1 MGNTDNFNDGSFSE
15 EQAVE
20 SKAAQNNEKPR
31 KSFFISDLFNRLNA
45 GIIDFLVFLGG
56 VWLVLLVADKF
67 RVVRVIDG
75 VNVLSESALVT
86 QLKYF
91 VIGLWFFF
99 AVIMRDAW
107 GYSRSVG
114 KRFCNLKIFAVRS
127 PKPRFF
133 HTFLRNLTILIP
145 TIVIFAAMAL
155 NEKGAI
161 SKGMENVVELIC
173 FAVILLEAFLAL
185 IGLRRI
191 GDLIAGTK
199 VIFFK
204 ENVQKNYRY
213 NRYSNNDN
221 GGGNYQPRYRNNN
234 YYRNNNNRY

>member
-1 MGNTDNFNDGSFSE
+1 MGNTDNFNEESFSE

-20 SKAAQNNEKPR
+20 TKTAQNAEKPR

-56 VWLVLLVADKF
+56 VWLVLLVADRFKGEI
-67 RVVRVIDG
+67 VING
-75 VNVLSESALVT
+75 ETIPSESALVT

-99 AVIMRDAW
+99 AVIARDAW

-127 PKPRFF
+127 PKPRFY
-133 HTFLRNLTILIP
+133 HTIFRNLTILLP
-145 TIVIFAAMAL
+145 AIVIFVAMAL
-155 NEKGAI
+155 AEKGTI
-161 SKGMENVVELIC
+161 KPEIEK
-173 FAVILLEAFLAL
+173 VIIIASYSVIVLEAFLAL

-213 NRYSNNDN
+213 NRFSSEN
-221 GGGNYQPRYRNNN
+221 GGNNYQPRYRNNN
-234 YYRNNNNRY
+234 YYRNNNGNRY

>member
-1 MGNTDNFNDGSFSE
+1 MGNTDNFNEESFSE

-20 SKAAQNNEKPR
+20 TKTAQNAEKPR

-45 GIIDFLVFLGG
+45 GMIDFLLFLGG
-56 VWLVLLVADKF
+56 VWLVLLVADRFKGEI
-67 RVVRVIDG
+67 VING
-75 VNVLSESALVT
+75 ETIPSESALVT

-99 AVIMRDAW
+99 SVIMRDAW

-114 KRFCNLKIFAVRS
+114 KRFCNLKIFTVRS

-133 HTFLRNLTILIP
+133 HSFLRNLTILVP
-145 TIVIFAAMAL
+145 VVVIFAVMAL
-155 NEKGAI
+155 NEKGTLGKEAE
-161 SKGMENVVELIC
+161 K
-173 FAVILLEAFLAL
+173 AVIIAGYAVMILEALLAL

-213 NRYSNNDN
+213 NRFSNDN
-221 GGGNYQPRYRNNN
+221 GGGGNYQPRYRNNN
-234 YYRNNNNRY
+234 YYHNNNNRY

>member
-1 MGNTDNFNDGSFSE
+1 MGNTDNFNEESFSE

-20 SKAAQNNEKPR
+20 SKTAQNAEKPR
-31 KSFFISDLFNRLNA
+31 RSFFISDLFNRLNA
-45 GIIDFLVFLGG
+45 GIIDFLIFLGG
-56 VWLVLLVADKF
+56 VWLVLLIAD
-67 RVVRVIDG
+67 RVKVEKVIDG
-75 VNVLSESALVT
+75 VNVLSESAFVT

-145 TIVIFAAMAL
+145 TIVIFVAMAL
-155 NEKGAI
+155 NEKGSI
-161 SKGMENVVELIC
+161 SKGVENVVELSA

-204 ENVQKNYRY
+204 ENVQRNYRY
-213 NRYSNNDN
+213 NNRFSNDN
-221 GGGNYQPRYRNNN
+221 GGNYQPRYRNNN

>member
-1 MGNTDNFNDGSFSE
+1 MGNTDNFNEESFSE

-20 SKAAQNNEKPR
+20 TKTAQNAEKPR

-45 GIIDFLVFLGG
+45 GMIDFLLFLGG
-56 VWLVLLVADKF
+56 VWLVLLVADRFKGEI
-67 RVVRVIDG
+67 VING
-75 VNVLSESALVT
+75 ETIPSESALVT

-114 KRFCNLKIFAVRS
+114 KRFCSLKIFTVRS

-133 HTFLRNLTILIP
+133 HSFLRNLTILVP
-145 TIVIFAAMAL
+145 VVVIFAAMAL
-155 NEKGAI
+155 NEKGTLGKEAE
-161 SKGMENVVELIC
+161 K
-173 FAVILLEAFLAL
+173 AVIIAGYAVMILEAFLAL

-213 NRYSNNDN
+213 NRFSNDN
-221 GGGNYQPRYRNNN
+221 GGNYQPRYRNNN

>member
-1 MGNTDNFNDGSFSE
+1 MGNTDNFNEESFSE

-20 SKAAQNNEKPR
+20 SKTISNVEKPR

-45 GIIDFLVFLGG
+45 GMIDFLLFLGG
-56 VWLVLLVADKF
+56 VWLVLLVADRFKGEI
-67 RVVRVIDG
+67 VING
-75 VNVLSESALVT
+75 ETIPSESALVT

-114 KRFCNLKIFAVRS
+114 KRFCSLKIFTVRS

-133 HTFLRNLTILIP
+133 HSFLRNLTILVP
-145 TIVIFAAMAL
+145 VVVIFAAMAL
-155 NEKGAI
+155 NEKGTLGKEAE
-161 SKGMENVVELIC
+161 K
-173 FAVILLEAFLAL
+173 AVIIAGYAVMILEAFLAL

-213 NRYSNNDN
+213 NRFSNDN
-221 GGGNYQPRYRNNN
+221 GGNYQPRYRNNN